1 MRLNRGEICLAQIL
15 LRGSE
20 MRQDVKENTSK
31 PEMGVWMMRLGKCL
45 AITAVLLLPALAIA
59 AVGPASND
67 ALTIG
72 EPMIAA
78 SANPGTSSMITVPL
92 TMSNLNVL
100 AAVDMPLKFGTPG
113 DGIELREV
121 RFDSRIDDFDVK
133 IATIDNEAKTVL
145 IGLVPMAFNPGKDRM
160 AAGKGP
166 IADLVFEVTD
176 PTLTS
181 FQIDT
186 YTTERPRHQLMWVY
200 SEVAEDG
207 SRSVHAAY
215 PEFKAMTIDVSAAGS
230 NPSQVPTSYALNQN
244 YPNPFNPST
253 EISFALS
260 QAGHVRLSVYNV
272 LGQQVRTL
280 IDQDM
285 EAGNKS
291 ITWDGRSDNGSPA
304 ASGIYFYRI
313 QANDFVDTRKM
324 TLLK

>member
-1 MRLNRGEICLAQIL
+1 
-15 LRGSE
+15 
-20 MRQDVKENTSK
+20 MRQDVNENPTK
-31 PEMGVWMMRLGKCL
+31 PEMGVWMNRMGKCL
-45 AITAVLLLPALAIA
+45 AIAVVLLLPAFALA

-67 ALTIG
+67 ALTMG
-72 EPMIAA
+72 TPSIAA
-78 SANPGTSSMITVPL
+78 SANSGTSTLVTVPL

-100 AAVDMPLKFGTPG
+100 AAVDMPLKFGAPG
-113 DGIELREV
+113 DGIELKEV
-121 RFDSRIDDFDVK
+121 RFDSRIENFDVK
-133 IATIDNEAKTVL
+133 IATIDNDAKTLLV
-145 IGLVPMAFNPGKDRM
+145 GLVPMAFDPTKPRM

-176 PTLTS
+176 PAMTS
-181 FQIDT
+181 FTIDT
-186 YTTERPRHQLMWVY
+186 YQTERPRHQLMWVY
-200 SEVAEDG
+200 SDVAEDG
-207 SRSVHAAY
+207 SRTVKAAY
-215 PEFKAMTIDVSAAGS
+215 PEFKPMTIQVEAAGS
-230 NPSQVPTSYALNQN
+230 NPTQVPSSYTLNQN

-280 IDQDM
+280 IDEDM
-285 EAGNKS
+285 SAGNKS
-291 ITWDGRSDNGSPA
+291 ITWDGRSDNGNPA

>member
-1 MRLNRGEICLAQIL
+1 
-15 LRGSE
+15 
-20 MRQDVKENTSK
+20 MRQDVNENPTK

-45 AITAVLLLPALAIA
+45 AVTAILLLPALAIA

-78 SANPGTSSMITVPL
+78 SANPGTSNMVTVPL
-92 TMSNLNVL
+92 TMSNMNVL
-100 AAVDMPLKFGTPG
+100 AAVDMPLKFGAPG

-133 IATIDNEAKTVL
+133 IATIDNDAKTVL
-145 IGLVPMAFNPGKDRM
+145 IGLVPMAFHPEKDRM
-160 AAGKGP
+160 AAGRGP
-166 IADLVFEVTD
+166 IAELVFEVTD
-176 PTLTS
+176 PTLAS
-181 FQIDT
+181 FTIDT

-215 PEFKAMTIDVSAAGS
+215 PEFKAMNIDVTAASS
-230 NPSQVPTSYALNQN
+230 NPTQVPASYALNQN

-253 EISFALS
+253 EISFSLKQS
-260 QAGHVRLSVYNV
+260 GQVRLSVYNV

-280 IDQDM
+280 INQEM
-285 EAGNKS
+285 TEGPHS
-291 ITWDGRSDNGSPA
+291 VTWDGRSDNGSPA

-313 QANDFVDTRKM
+313 QANDYVDTRKM

>member
-1 MRLNRGEICLAQIL
+1 
-15 LRGSE
+15 
-20 MRQDVKENTSK
+20 MRQDVNENPRK

-45 AITAVLLLPALAIA
+45 AIAAVLLLPAFAIA

-72 EPMIAA
+72 EPMVAA
-78 SANPGTSSMITVPL
+78 SANPGTSTMITVPL
-92 TMSNLNVL
+92 TMSNLEVL
-100 AAVDMPLKFGTPG
+100 AAVDMPLKFGAPG

-121 RFDSRIDDFDVK
+121 NFDSRIDYFDVK
-133 IATIDNEAKTVL
+133 IATINNDDKTLLV
-145 IGLVPMAFNPGKDRM
+145 GLVPMAFDPSKDRM
-160 AAGKGP
+160 ASGKGP

-176 PTLTS
+176 PTMTS
-181 FQIDT
+181 FTIDT
-186 YTTERPRHQLMWVY
+186 YTTENPRHQLMWVY
-200 SEVAEDG
+200 SQVDADG

-215 PEFKAMTIDVSAAGS
+215 PEFKPMTIQVDAASS
-230 NPSQVPTSYALNQN
+230 NPTQVPTSYALNQN

-253 EISFALS
+253 EISFALK
-260 QAGHVRLSVYNV
+260 ADGNVRLSVFNV

-280 IDQDM
+280 VDEYM
-285 EAGNKS
+285 VAGPHS